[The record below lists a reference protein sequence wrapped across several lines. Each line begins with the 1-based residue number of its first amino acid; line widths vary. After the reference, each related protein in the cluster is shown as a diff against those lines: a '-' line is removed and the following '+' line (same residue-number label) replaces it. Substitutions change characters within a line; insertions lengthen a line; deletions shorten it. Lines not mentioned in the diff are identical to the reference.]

1 MLRKP
6 LGLILNAGS
15 ARTISTALLATAQRA
30 RDLHGASIV
39 NGGGVS
45 FLMAS
50 SEDRPDEAKAGLQL
64 TVSHQGTTGTLELVG
79 ELDVAQDERVRTAL
93 KAVLDE
99 KPESLVLDLSKL
111 SFIDS
116 TGIGIVIGLK
126 KAAERDGV
134 RLVICRGPL
143 VVQRV
148 FELTGLTSS
157 LPFVP
162 SVGGDS
168 R

>member
-1 MLRKP
+1 
-6 LGLILNAGS
+6 
-15 ARTISTALLATAQRA
+15 
-30 RDLHGASIV
+30 
-39 NGGGVS
+39 
-45 FLMAS
+45 MAS
-50 SEDRPDEAKAGLQL
+50 PEDRTDEPVAALQVI
-64 TVSHQGTTGTLELVG
+64 VSHQGTTGTLELVG
-79 ELDVAQDERVRTAL
+79 GLDVAQDERVRTAL

-126 KAAERDGV
+126 KSAERDGV
-134 RLVICRGPL
+134 RLVICRGPIA
-143 VVQRV
+143 VQRV

-162 SVGGDS
+162 TAGGDG